1 MIEGK
6 LGLDESL
13 LFKIELI
20 IHYSYSG
27 KVLSTLI
34 FCGVDDCNNLIAQ

>member
-20 IHYSYSG
+20 IHYSG
-27 KVLSTLI
+27 KVLSILI
-34 FCGVDDCNNLIAQ
+34 FCGADDCNNLIV